1 MAKKIVIA
9 GIDVSK
15 QWLDVAL
22 WPKKAELR
30 VTHDEAGYDE
40 LAVWLRGHGVSRVG
54 LEASG
59 GYEIAVMDGLEDRSF
74 EVVRLNAQRVRM
86 FAKAMG
92 QLAKNDLVDA
102 RVIAE
107 ATAVVVKQ
115 RPERRRRDLDPLA
128 QHLAARNQLLEWITD
143 CTNRL
148 EHLTEKTLRRAFEAQ
163 KAALKSKLI
172 ALDKAIARLVAER
185 EDWRVLA
192 ERLRQV
198 PGVGPVLAHTL
209 IALLPEL
216 GTLPRR
222 SIAALV
228 GIAPY
233 DDESGKRSGKRHIR
247 GGRAAIRQVLF
258 MAATTAMTHNPVV
271 SAFAARLAG
280 KPRKVIVVAC
290 MRKLL
295 VILNAMVRDAADW
308 QKPATA

>member
-1 MAKKIVIA
+1 MAKMVVIA

-22 WPKKAELR
+22 GPKKAELR
-30 VTHDEAGYDE
+30 VPRDEAGYDE
-40 LAVWLRGHGVSRVG
+40 LAGWLRRHGVSRVG

-59 GYEIAVMDGLEDRSF
+59 GYEIAVMDGLEDRGF
-74 EVVRLNAQRVRM
+74 EVVRLNAQRVRS
-86 FAKAMG
+86 FAKAKG

-107 ATAVVVKQ
+107 ATAVVVNQK
-115 RPERRRRDLDPLA
+115 PERRRRDLDPLA
-128 QHLAARNQLLEWITD
+128 QHLASRNQIKGWITD
-143 CTNRL
+143 CTNQL
-148 EHLTEKTLRRAFEAQ
+148 EHLTEKALRRGFMAH
-163 KAALKSKLI
+163 KAALNRKLI
-172 ALDKAIARLVAER
+172 AIDKAIAGLIAER

-192 ERLRQV
+192 ARLRQV
-198 PGVGPVLAHTL
+198 PGVGPVLASTL

-216 GTLPRR
+216 GRLPRR

-233 DDESGKRSGKRHIR
+233 DDQSGRRSGKRYIQ